1 MLSGTPR
8 AYSALLLL
16 VLAAGCDNTHQTTTD
31 RKGQAAESTAHTV
44 QTRIQGTDL
53 DGAYQQAWLKEGRD
67 PAELLHKLGMAE
79 YVYPKAGDPNSRYIK
94 LDFLGEEIFTRTE
107 AKAVVPPPAEHSLDS
122 LIAAAAHD
130 YKVPAARIYAVIRA
144 ESAFKPKAVSPAGA
158 QGLMQLMPKTASWL
172 GVRDPFDPADNIDG
186 GTRYLKMLYGQY
198 NDWSLTH
205 AAYNAG
211 PGNVKKYG
219 NKIPPF
225 EETQNYVVRVNRY
238 FDYYQRDRG

>member
-8 AYSALLLL
+8 ACNVLLLL
-16 VLAAGCDNTHQTTTD
+16 VLVVGCDNTHQTATD
-31 RKGQAAESTAHTV
+31 CKDQVVESTAPTAR
-44 QTRIQGTDL
+44 TRIQETDL
-53 DGAYQQAWLKEGRD
+53 DGAYQQTWLKEGRN
-67 PAELLHKLGMAE
+67 PAELLNKLGMAD
-79 YVYPKAGDPNSRYIK
+79 YVYPQADDPNSRYIK

-107 AKAVVPPPAEHSLDS
+107 AKAVVPPPAERSLDS
-122 LIAAAAHD
+122 LIAAAARD

-186 GTRYLKMLYGQY
+186 GTRYLKMLYAQY
-198 NDWSLTH
+198 NDWNLTH

-225 EETQNYVVRVNRY
+225 EETRNYVVRVNRY
-238 FDYYQRDRG
+238 FDHYTSDRG

>member
-1 MLSGTPR
+1 
-8 AYSALLLL
+8 
-16 VLAAGCDNTHQTTTD
+16 
-31 RKGQAAESTAHTV
+31 
-44 QTRIQGTDL
+44 
-53 DGAYQQAWLKEGRD
+53 
-67 PAELLHKLGMAE
+67 
-79 YVYPKAGDPNSRYIK
+79 
-94 LDFLGEEIFTRTE
+94 
-107 AKAVVPPPAEHSLDS
+107 
-122 LIAAAAHD
+122 
-130 YKVPAARIYAVIRA
+130 
-144 ESAFKPKAVSPAGA
+144 FKPKAVSPAGA